1 MNVRSINT
9 IVKTIQGDMARSEQL
24 NKAMR
29 EASRRRILKAA
40 LRLFAA
46 HGYADASIR
55 MIAESA
61 GTSVGLLY
69 NYFPSKADLLSALF
83 EESMRDVQA
92 SFASAE
98 AGKTPSERI
107 ERLVRS
113 AFEILDTNRD
123 FWRTSYGVR
132 MQPAVVAG
140 LGKRLR
146 TWTMTIQVTLARY
159 LADAGSRQPEIDAA
173 LLFALI
179 DGASQHYVL
188 DPKGYPLAQ
197 VADGIIALFT
207 RRSASQR
214 L

>member
-1 MNVRSINT
+1 
-9 IVKTIQGDMARSEQL
+9 MARSEQL
-24 NKAMR
+24 NREMR
-29 EASRRRILKAA
+29 EASTRRILKTA

-46 HGYADASIR
+46 HGYAGTSIR
-55 MIAESA
+55 LIAESA
-61 GTSVGLLY
+61 GISVGLLY
-69 NYFPSKADLLSALF
+69 NYFPSKADLLAALF

-98 AGKTPSERI
+98 SAGTPSERI

-113 AFEILDTNRD
+113 SFEILDANRD
-123 FWRTSYGVR
+123 FWRMSYGVR
-132 MQPAVVAG
+132 MQPAVVVG

-146 TWTMTIQVTLARY
+146 AWTTTIQSTLARY
-159 LADAGSRQPEIDAA
+159 LKEAGSRRPEVDAA

-188 DPKGYPLAQ
+188 DPKGYPLDD

-207 RRSASQR
+207 RRK
-214 L
+214 

>member
-1 MNVRSINT
+1 
-9 IVKTIQGDMARSEQL
+9 MARAEQL
-24 NKAMR
+24 NREMR

-46 HGYADASIR
+46 HGYAGTSIR

-61 GTSVGLLY
+61 GISVGLLY
-69 NYFPSKADLLSALF
+69 NYFLSKADLLGALF

-98 AGKTPSERI
+98 AAAPPERI
-107 ERLVRS
+107 DRLVRS
-113 AFEILDTNRD
+113 SFEILDANRD
-123 FWRTSYGVR
+123 FWRMSYGVR
-132 MQPAVVAG
+132 MQPAVVTG

-146 TWTMTIQVTLARY
+146 EWTTTIQSTLARY
-159 LADAGSRQPEIDAA
+159 LKEAGSRRPEVDAA

-188 DPKGYPLAQ
+188 DPKGYPLNE
-197 VADGIIALFT
+197 VADGIIALFAP
-207 RRSASQR
+207 RK
-214 L
+214 

>member
-1 MNVRSINT
+1 
-9 IVKTIQGDMARSEQL
+9 MARSEQL
-24 NKAMR
+24 NKEMR
-29 EASRRRILKAA
+29 DASRRRILKTA

-46 HGYADASIR
+46 HGYAGTSVR

-61 GTSVGLLY
+61 GISVGLLY
-69 NYFPSKADLLSALF
+69 NYFPSKADLLEALF

-98 AGKTPSERI
+98 SASTPSERI

-113 AFEILDTNRD
+113 SFEILDANRD
-123 FWRTSYGVR
+123 FWRMSYGVR

-146 TWTMTIQVTLARY
+146 TWTTTIQSTLARY
-159 LADAGSRQPEIDAA
+159 VKEAGSRQPEVDAA

-188 DPKGYPLAQ
+188 DPKAYPLTE

-207 RRSASQR
+207 RRNS
-214 L
+214 

>member
-207 RRSASQR
+207 RRTASQR

>member
-1 MNVRSINT
+1 
-9 IVKTIQGDMARSEQL
+9 MARSERL
-24 NKAMR
+24 NREMR

-46 HGYADASIR
+46 HGYAGTSIR

-61 GTSVGLLY
+61 GISVGLLY
-69 NYFPSKADLLSALF
+69 NYFPSKADLLGALF

-98 AGKTPSERI
+98 AAAPPERI
-107 ERLVRS
+107 DRLVRS
-113 AFEILDTNRD
+113 SFEILDANRD
-123 FWRTSYGVR
+123 FWRMSYGVR
-132 MQPAVVAG
+132 MQPAVVTG

-146 TWTMTIQVTLARY
+146 EWTTTIQSTLARY
-159 LADAGSRQPEIDAA
+159 LKEAGSRRPEVDAA

-188 DPKGYPLAQ
+188 DPKGYPLNE
-197 VADGIIALFT
+197 VADGIIALFAP
-207 RRSASQR
+207 RK
-214 L
+214 

>member
-1 MNVRSINT
+1 
-9 IVKTIQGDMARSEQL
+9 MARSEQL
-24 NKAMR
+24 NKEMR
-29 EASRRRILKAA
+29 EASTRRILKTA

-46 HGYADASIR
+46 NGYAGTSIR

-61 GTSVGLLY
+61 GISVGLLY
-69 NYFPSKADLLSALF
+69 NYFPSKAELLTALF

-92 SFASAE
+92 SFARADSAS
-98 AGKTPSERI
+98 TPTERI

-113 AFEILDTNRD
+113 AFEILDANRD
-123 FWRTSYGVR
+123 FWRMSYGVR
-132 MQPAVVAG
+132 MQPAVVTG

-146 TWTMTIQVTLARY
+146 TWTMTIQSTLARY
-159 LADAGSRQPEIDAA
+159 LKDAGSRQPDVDAA

-188 DPKGYPLAQ
+188 DPKGYPLNE

-207 RRSASQR
+207 GRQ
-214 L
+214 

>member
-1 MNVRSINT
+1 
-9 IVKTIQGDMARSEQL
+9 MARSERL
-24 NKAMR
+24 NREMR
-29 EASRRRILKAA
+29 EASTRRILRAA

-46 HGYADASIR
+46 HGYAGTSIR

-61 GTSVGLLY
+61 GISVGLLY
-69 NYFPSKADLLSALF
+69 NYFPSKAALLHALF
-83 EESMRDVQA
+83 EESMHDVQA

-98 AGKTPSERI
+98 AAKTPSERI

-146 TWTMTIQVTLARY
+146 TWTMTIQSTLARY
-159 LADAGSRQPEIDAA
+159 LAEAGSRQPEVDAA

-188 DPKGYPLAQ
+188 DPKGYPLDD
-197 VADGIIALFT
+197 VATGIIELFT
-207 RRSASQR
+207 REPTDHGHQNSTR
-214 L
+214 

>member
-1 MNVRSINT
+1 
-9 IVKTIQGDMARSEQL
+9 
-24 NKAMR
+24 MR

-46 HGYADASIR
+46 HGYAGTSIR

-61 GTSVGLLY
+61 GISVGLLY
-69 NYFPSKADLLSALF
+69 NYFPSKADLLGALF

-98 AGKTPSERI
+98 AAAPPERI
-107 ERLVRS
+107 DRLVRS
-113 AFEILDTNRD
+113 SFEILDANRD
-123 FWRTSYGVR
+123 FWRMSYGVR
-132 MQPAVVAG
+132 MQPAVGTG

-146 TWTMTIQVTLARY
+146 EWTTTIQSTLARY
-159 LADAGSRQPEIDAA
+159 LKEAGSRRPEVDAA

-188 DPKGYPLAQ
+188 DPKGYPLNE
-197 VADGIIALFT
+197 VADGIIALFAP
-207 RRSASQR
+207 RK
-214 L
+214 

>member
-1 MNVRSINT
+1 
-9 IVKTIQGDMARSEQL
+9 MARSERL
-24 NKAMR
+24 NQEMR
-29 EASRRRILKAA
+29 EASTRRILETA

-46 HGYADASIR
+46 RGYAGTSVR

-61 GTSVGLLY
+61 GISVGLLY
-69 NYFPSKADLLSALF
+69 NYFPSKADLLGALF

-98 AGKTPSERI
+98 AATPAERI

-113 AFEILDTNRD
+113 SFEVLDANRD
-123 FWRTSYGVR
+123 FWRMSYGVR

-146 TWTMTIQVTLARY
+146 TWTMTIQSTLARY
-159 LADAGSRQPEIDAA
+159 VKEAGSRQPEVDAA

-188 DPKGYPLAQ
+188 DPKGYPLNE
-197 VADGIIALFT
+197 VADGIVALFT
-207 RRSASQR
+207 RRESLDRDALEKR
-214 L
+214 RRGDTRVT

>member
-9 IVKTIQGDMARSEQL
+9 IVKAIQGDMARSEQL

-46 HGYADASIR
+46 HGYADTSIR
-55 MIAESA
+55 MIAQSA
-61 GTSVGLLY
+61 GISVGLLY

-83 EESMRDVQA
+83 EESMRDVQT

-98 AGKTPSERI
+98 TAKTPSERI

-188 DPKGYPLAQ
+188 DPKSYPLAQ

-207 RRSASQR
+207 RRTASQR